1 VVVSVVVPGYVAG
14 GASVPGSPEEGGV
27 VASYGE
33 ELDGI
38 TEVVGAEGGPYPP
51 GLCMGD
57 WDAGL
62 TASVDDLEPHSPK
75 PSWQPAPQ
83 CSSTLPHHPLELY
96 NRGC

>member
-57 WDAGL
+57 
-62 TASVDDLEPHSPK
+62 
-75 PSWQPAPQ
+75 
-83 CSSTLPHHPLELY
+83 
-96 NRGC
+96 